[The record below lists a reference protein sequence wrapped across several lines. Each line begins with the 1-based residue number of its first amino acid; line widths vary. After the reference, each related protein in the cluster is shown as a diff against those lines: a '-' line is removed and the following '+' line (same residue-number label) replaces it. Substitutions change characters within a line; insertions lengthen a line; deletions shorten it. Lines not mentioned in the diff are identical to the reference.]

1 MYIYNIYNV
10 YIYTN
15 VTPYISKIFPPVFF
29 NGTPSCLL
37 LLQTLHRTE
46 APSLVEFW
54 GQRVAEFA
62 RRQSDSLLIAV
73 QVEMVG
79 DLLFFVLVGGFFL
92 GEMRIFCC
100 FCWFL
105 LVGFFWGFFFDFF
118 GACAK

>member
-1 MYIYNIYNV
+1 MCIYIIYII

-29 NGTPSCLL
+29 NGTPSCL

-79 DLLFFVLVGGFFL
+79 DLLFFV
-92 GEMRIFCC
+92 
-100 FCWFL
+100 
-105 LVGFFWGFFFDFF
+105 
-118 GACAK
+118 